1 LRLLVVAFEVD
12 GIQSMRAVVEITL
25 AADTLLITTCHY
37 KASDPFYLMIIYLL
51 NFLSLHHS
59 SGSHFGKVS

>member
-1 LRLLVVAFEVD
+1 
-12 GIQSMRAVVEITL
+12 MRAVVENTL
-25 AADTLLITTCHY
+25 AADTLLIATCHY
-37 KASDPFYLMIIYLL
+37 NASDPFYLVIYLL